1 MSAHTPGLLFIVNS
15 LGLGGAEKQV
25 ITLLNHLDASRFRLH
40 LAYLKRCERLLPQLN
55 AARLDE
61 LLCCDVSRGIE
72 RHALRRLRHLVRTR
86 DIDAI
91 VCTNT
96 YSMLY
101 GYLARLASA
110 RRGGVLP
117 RGGKVP
123 KLATVFHTTLLRT
136 NKEKVQMLLYRRLF
150 KRSDLLLYVCENQ
163 RDYWRD
169 RGLRAA
175 ADGVVHNGIDVDYFS
190 DVQTP
195 EGKLAARHSVGF
207 GPQDYVI
214 GLCSSLRP
222 EKAHGDLLRAVARLR
237 SQGVPAKALFIGDGA
252 ERGRLEEA
260 ALELGLR
267 EHLCITGLQQDVRP
281 LIGCCDVMT
290 LVSHSIETFSL
301 AALESMA
308 LGKPLVMTDIGGAS
322 EQVLHG
328 QNGFLYPPGDIDALA
343 LHLTSL
349 ASEAL
354 RARMGAVASRRVR
367 QLFTLDTM
375 TTGFTDQLTQLLGIG
390 MQSRDAPPHCGPD
403 LCENRQ

>member
-1 MSAHTPGLLFIVNS
+1 MSARAPGLLFIVNS
-15 LGLGGAEKQV
+15 LSLGGAEKQV
-25 ITLLNHLDASRFRLH
+25 VTLLNHLDESRFRLH
-40 LAYLKRCERLLPQLN
+40 LAYLKRGEHLLAQLN
-55 AARLDE
+55 TAKLDE
-61 LLCCDVSRGIE
+61 LLCCDVSRGVE
-72 RHALRRLRHLVRTR
+72 RKALRQLQHVISARH
-86 DIDAI
+86 IDAV

-101 GYLARLASA
+101 GYLARLAGSRPGDA
-110 RRGGVLP
+110 VRGGGRL
-117 RGGKVP
+117 P

-136 NKEKVQMLLYRRLF
+136 YKEKAQMLLYQRLF

-195 EGKLAARHSVGF
+195 EQKGTMRQSLGF

-222 EKAHGDLLRAVARLR
+222 EKAHGDLLQAVARLR
-237 SQGVPAKALFIGDGA
+237 AQGLPAKALFIGDGA
-252 ERGRLEEA
+252 ERETLERR

-267 EHLCITGLQQDVRP
+267 EHLRITGLQQDVRP
-281 LIGCCDVMT
+281 FIGCCDVMT
-290 LVSHSIETFSL
+290 LVSHAIETFSL

-308 LGKPLVMTDIGGAS
+308 LGKPLVMSDIGGAS

-328 QNGFLYPPGDIDALA
+328 QNGFLFEPGNVAALA
-343 LHLTSL
+343 AHLSTL
-349 ASEAL
+349 TLETL
-354 RARMGAVASRRVR
+354 RVQMGAAARRRVR
-367 QLFTLDTM
+367 QLFTVDAM
-375 TTGFTDQLTQLLGIG
+375 TAGFTEQMTQLLGTG
-390 MQSRDAPPHCGPD
+390 RSRPTLERRAEQSGF
-403 LCENRQ
+403 LT